1 MKSNPRDPQT
11 GTAVGETVSPT
22 TIFAALSN
30 ERRQHALQYLA
41 LRPGDVVLGD
51 LAEYVT
57 IEDGIRTHDRYE
69 RVLTGLVHSHL
80 PQLTDAG
87 LVAYDADHE
96 TVSLLVDAE
105 VLYPYLE
112 LAEPLADE

>member
-1 MKSNPRDPQT
+1 MKSNPRNPPA
-11 GTAVGETVSPT
+11 GTAVAESVSPT

-30 ERRQHALQYLA
+30 ERRQHALQYLV
-41 LRPGDVVLGD
+41 LRPGDVVVGD

-57 IEDGIRTHDRYE
+57 IKDGLKTRDQYE
-69 RVLTGLVHSHL
+69 RILTGLVHTHL
-80 PQLTDAG
+80 PHLNDAE
-87 LVAYDADHE
+87 LVSYDADTE

-112 LAEPLADE
+112 LAAPVDE